1 MGISCRGWAK
11 GGSLK
16 GFLDAPT
23 PRNSDVMGPGW
34 SLGTGSFNSSSG
46 NSDVQPNGELNRP
59 YPTLPIDEL
68 NRKFLASAGWWG
80 GRTRNKTQFL
90 LRLLYMKPYF

>member
-1 MGISCRGWAK
+1 MGISCRGLAK

-16 GFLDAPT
+16 GFLHSST

-34 SLGTGSFNSSSG
+34 SLGIGSFNSSSG

-59 YPTLPIDEL
+59 HPTLPIDEQKVFSKCGL
-68 NRKFLASAGWWG
+68 VG

>member
-1 MGISCRGWAK
+1 MGK
-11 GGSLK
+11 GRDFK

-59 YPTLPIDEL
+59 YLTLTIDEL

-80 GRTRNKTQFL
+80 AGPGIKHSFYSGSYT
-90 LRLLYMKPYF
+90 